1 MAAQKN
7 LKRACF
13 PAAIKGISHPI
24 PPGIVSISG
33 LINHFCQIVQPPSG
47 LASLGGGLI
56 PQWSHF
62 CCVLAACGVDKWL
75 VCCTFQAIYAKKK
88 NTITVGRRLSFRR
101 SWFRVDRLVRWPRH
115 SDTATSGS
123 PGFPRPTCEEKK
135 KKKQNVPMLLQKHPE
150 LKESSSPEG
159 AGCSFL
165 FPSYRG
171 RPPSSS
177 AYKAELWILWKK
189 QQEQLKSKV
198 CWPSCRGP
206 ARRSV
211 RQSKIFLNFAPPPP
225 RLLSAV
231 CPTDLLHIVSVLHM
245 QSKNT

>member
-1 MAAQKN
+1 MQILNISTLNLQHNYKSFPGKLWPPQKN

-33 LINHFCQIVQPPSG
+33 PISHFCQIVQPPSG

-56 PQWSHF
+56 PPWSRL

-123 PGFPRPTCEEKK
+123 PGFPRPTCEEKN
-135 KKKQNVPMLLQKHPE
+135 KQKT
-150 LKESSSPEG
+150 SRCFCRSI
-159 AGCSFL
+159 
-165 FPSYRG
+165 PS
-171 RPPSSS
+171 
-177 AYKAELWILWKK
+177 
-189 QQEQLKSKV
+189 
-198 CWPSCRGP
+198 
-206 ARRSV
+206 
-211 RQSKIFLNFAPPPP
+211 
-225 RLLSAV
+225 
-231 CPTDLLHIVSVLHM
+231 
-245 QSKNT
+245 